1 MAKAINEKKEDQQFP
16 DDFEDMLIQTIS
28 PGKVNTPEKKE
39 PEPQTGA
46 SREAQSAPPENQQS
60 DQTGQGQKEGK
71 TGKRKRTTESELDFI
86 LNNAV
91 NIERTANVKVDEA
104 KLKKIK
110 RYVTILGGQG
120 TSMQSYIDNILTL
133 HFQTHEQ
140 ELHARSQQQL

>member
-1 MAKAINEKKEDQQFP
+1 MAKAINEKNGDQQFP

-28 PGKVNTPEKKE
+28 PGNVREAEKKA

-46 SREAQSAPPENQQS
+46 SRETQPAPPENQQS
-60 DQTGQGQKEGK
+60 DQAVPGQKEGK
-71 TGKRKRTTESELDFI
+71 AGKKKRSTESELDFI

-91 NIERTANVKVDEA
+91 NIERTANVKVDEV

-133 HFQTHEQ
+133 HFQAHEQ